1 MPETRNDFMLLAVHT
16 DKEFTYWLQRH
27 AEEGWKLKENK
38 GNSFVFIKKTYDGR
52 RICSYTVN
60 SDALGVSAEDA
71 FYDVQDNLR
80 KSGWRL
86 LTMGMP
92 ESFTDKTRHAFLV
105 ETPREDLPHPELPL
119 SNPEGQLKLLRGAL
133 NKAVSTLALC
143 LLYAA
148 VLIYFIAFRPE
159 LLLSGLSGKLFLLGT
174 AIVLVPCLYFSIKAV
189 SLYTN
194 AVRNPE
200 FDTSSKD
207 FLCLDKAV
215 ILSFIMLVIL
225 AAYLILD
232 FLL

>member
-1 MPETRNDFMLLAVHT
+1 MLLAVHT

-38 GNSFVFIKKTYDGR
+38 GNTFVFTQNPYEGR

-71 FYDVQDNLR
+71 FYELQDDLR

-92 ESFTDKTRHAFLV
+92 ESLTDRTRHAFLV

-119 SNPEGQLKLLRGAL
+119 SDPEGQLKLLRGAL

-148 VLIYFIAFRPE
+148 VLIYFITFRPGA
-159 LLLSGLSGKLFLLGT
+159 LLTDIPGKVFLIGT
-174 AIVLVPCLYFSIKAV
+174 AIILVPCLYFSVNAASLYAKAV
-189 SLYTN
+189 RDP
-194 AVRNPE
+194 A
-200 FDTSSKD
+200 FDTSTKD
-207 FLCLDKAV
+207 FQCLDKAV